1 MRPQPEGAYV
11 GTRALDRRQPAERAI
26 QMRRDELLELIDPVA
41 HAGHQGLDEA
51 AVGLVELLDAARRP
65 QRIAAGELPGVQRLQ
80 RDLACLPFSGFYA
93 AAFSASPFRRR
104 RAPLR
109 RPCRAAPRPAL
120 RPRS

>member
-26 QMRRDELLELIDPVA
+26 QMRRDELLQLVDPVA
-41 HAGHQGLDEA
+41 HADHQGLDEA
-51 AVGLVELLDAARRP
+51 AVGLVELLDAARRL

-80 RDLACLPFSGFYA
+80 RDLARLPFSGLHATFA
-93 AAFSASPFRRR
+93 SAWPSPGR

-120 RPRS
+120 RRRS